1 MKNIILAGG
10 SKNLGNLIYRDLSK
24 KFNVINL
31 SRTNLKTKKLKKN
44 HYSCNLVNKNAV
56 LNVFKKINS
65 EIKKIDSIIFCVGNS
80 KKTYK
85 KNETIEDFKFSFDNN
100 FFTFV
105 NLLNAYLKI
114 FKFKKTNIIVISSIA
129 GVKISN
135 APITY
140 STAKSSLIYY
150 CKYKSKELSKY
161 KIRINII
168 SPGNIY
174 MKGNNWHK
182 KIIKEKTKV
191 KNYIKTNV
199 PLNKFIDPS
208 EIINICKY
216 LIDENNN
223 SITGSNFI
231 IDGGETL

>member
-10 SKNLGNLIYRDLSK
+10 SKNLGNFIFKELSQE
-24 KFNVINL
+24 FNMINL
-31 SRTNLKTKKLKKN
+31 SRSNLTFNKINGSHYKCDLINENNTLNTLKKVK
-44 HYSCNLVNKNAV
+44 SK
-56 LNVFKKINS
+56 
-65 EIKKIDSIIFCVGNS
+65 IKKIDNIIFCVGNS

-85 KNETIEDFKFSFDNN
+85 KTESLKDFKFSFNHN
-100 FFTFV
+100 LFTFV
-105 NLLNAYLKI
+105 NLLNSYLKI
-114 FKFKKTNIIVISSIA
+114 FKYKKTNILVISSIA

-161 KIRINII
+161 KIRINVI

-174 MKGNNWHK
+174 MEGNNWHK
-182 KIIKEKTKV
+182 KIIRNKKEV
-191 KNYIKTNV
+191 KKYIKSNV
-199 PLNKFIDPS
+199 PLDKFINPS
-208 EIINICKY
+208 EILNICKY
-216 LIDENNN
+216 LINEKNN
-223 SITGSNFI
+223 SLTGSNFI

>member
-1 MKNIILAGG
+1 MKNIVIAGG
-10 SKNLGNLIYRDLSK
+10 SKNLGNLIYKNLSK
-24 KFNVINL
+24 KFNVINI
-31 SRTNLKTKKLKKN
+31 SRTNPKKLINN
-44 HYSCNLVNKNAV
+44 HYSCDLVNKNSV
-56 LNVFKKINS
+56 LNIFKKINN
-65 EIKKIDSIIFCVGNS
+65 KVNKIDSIIFCIGNS

-105 NLLNAYLKI
+105 NLLNAYLQI
-114 FKFKKTNIIVISSIA
+114 FNFKKTNIVVISSIA

-140 STAKSSLIYY
+140 SIAKSSLIYY

-174 MKGNNWHK
+174 IKGNNWYK
-182 KIIKEKTKV
+182 KVIKKKS
-191 KNYIKTNV
+191 KIKDYIKKNV
-199 PLNKFIDPS
+199 PLNKFINPN
-208 EIINICKY
+208 EIINICEY
-216 LIDENNN
+216 LIDENND

>member
-10 SKNLGNLIYRDLSK
+10 SKNLGNLIYKDLSK

-31 SRTNLKTKKLKKN
+31 SRTGLKLKKLNKN
-44 HYSCNLVNKNAV
+44 HYNCNLIDTNAV
-56 LNVFKKINS
+56 INVFRKIHKNL
-65 EIKKIDSIIFCVGNS
+65 KRIDNIIFCVGNS

-85 KNETIEDFKFSFDNN
+85 NNETIQDFKFSFDNN

-114 FKFKKTNIIVISSIA
+114 FKYKKTNIIVISSIA

-161 KIRINII
+161 KIRLNII

-182 KIIKEKTKV
+182 KIIKEKEKV
-191 KNYIKTNV
+191 KKHIKTNV
-199 PLNKFIDPS
+199 PLNKFINPD
-208 EIINICKY
+208 EIVNICKY

>member
-10 SKNLGNLIYRDLSK
+10 SKNLGSIIYNDLSK
-24 KFNVINL
+24 KCNVINL
-31 SRTNLKTKKLKKN
+31 SRTNLKKRGVKTN
-44 HYSCNLVNKNAV
+44 HFKCNLVNAHSVINI
-56 LNVFKKINS
+56 FKKINKK
-65 EIKKIDSIIFCVGNS
+65 IKKIDSIIFCVGNS
-80 KKTYK
+80 KKTYNK
-85 KNETIEDFKFSFDNN
+85 KETIKDFKFSFDNN

-105 NLLNAYLKI
+105 NLLNAYLKV
-114 FKFKKTNIIVISSIA
+114 FKFKGTNIIVISSIA

-161 KIRINII
+161 KIRINIV
-168 SPGNIY
+168 SPGNIF

-182 KIIKEKTKV
+182 KIKKEKAKIN
-191 KNYIKTNV
+191 NYIKLNV
-199 PLNKFIDPS
+199 PLNKFINPN
-208 EIINICKY
+208 EILNICKY

>member
-10 SKNLGNLIYRDLSK
+10 SKNLGSLIYKDLSK

-31 SRTNLKTKKLKKN
+31 SRTSLKLKKLKKN
-44 HYSCNLVNKNAV
+44 HYNCNLINTNAV
-56 LNVFKKINS
+56 INVFKKIHRNL
-65 EIKKIDSIIFCVGNS
+65 KRIDSIIFCVGNS

-85 KNETIEDFKFSFDNN
+85 KSETIQDFKFSFDNN

-114 FKFKKTNIIVISSIA
+114 FKYKKTNIIVISSIA

-161 KIRINII
+161 KIRLNII

-182 KIIKEKTKV
+182 KIIKEKEKV
-191 KNYIKTNV
+191 KKHIKMNV
-199 PLNKFIDPS
+199 PLNKFINPD
-208 EIINICKY
+208 EIVNICKY

>member
-1 MKNIILAGG
+1 MKNIVLAGG
-10 SKNLGNLIYRDLSK
+10 SKNLGNLIYKNLSK

-31 SRTNLKTKKLKKN
+31 SRTSPKAKILKKN
-44 HYSCNLVNKNAV
+44 HYNCDLVNENAV
-56 LNVFKKINS
+56 INIFKKINNQFK
-65 EIKKIDSIIFCVGNS
+65 EIDSIVFCVGNS

-85 KNETIEDFKFSFDNN
+85 KNETIKDFKYAFDSN

-114 FKFKKTNIIVISSIA
+114 FNFKKTNIIVISSIA
-129 GVKISN
+129 GIKISN

-168 SPGNIY
+168 SPGNIFI
-174 MKGNNWHK
+174 KGNNWHK
-182 KIIKEKTKV
+182 RSIKKETEI
-191 KNYIKTNV
+191 KNYIKKNV
-199 PLNKFIDPS
+199 PLNKFINPN

>member
-1 MKNIILAGG
+1 MKNIIIAGG
-10 SKNLGNLIYRDLSK
+10 SKNLGSLIYKNLYK

-31 SRTNLKTKKLKKN
+31 SRTNPKNKRIKTN
-44 HYSCNLVNKNAV
+44 NYSCNLVNTNSV
-56 LNVFKKINS
+56 TNIFKKINKK
-65 EIKKIDSIIFCVGNS
+65 IKQIDSIIFCVGNS

-85 KNETIEDFKFSFDNN
+85 KNETIQDFKFSFDNN

-114 FKFKKTNIIVISSIA
+114 FKFKRTNIIVISSIA

-150 CKYKSKELSKY
+150 CKYKSKQLSKY

-168 SPGNIY
+168 SPGNIF
-174 MKGNNWHK
+174 MEGNNWHK
-182 KIIKEKTKV
+182 KITKDKKKI
-191 KNYIKTNV
+191 KNYIQAQI
-199 PLNKFIDPS
+199 L
-208 EIINICKY
+208 
-216 LIDENNN
+216 
-223 SITGSNFI
+223 
-231 IDGGETL
+231 